1 MTGTDAATSMAGLD
15 FSTPLFVTEANNSG
29 TLFYPQLAVFAN
41 SEDSTVSGASL
52 ESVMAYATVINLAA
66 IGGVTEPVRDAV
78 PVTTIIETEQY
89 TGTINWSPEVID
101 NKFAAETVYTA
112 TITLTAKA
120 GYTLTGVSEN
130 FFTVEGA
137 DTVSNA
143 ANSGV
148 ITAVFPATA
157 PIYDE
162 CFIATAAFGSKFDW
176 PVSLLR
182 HFRDQYLLTNS
193 LGMALVEF
201 YYHHS
206 PPIAA
211 MIASSEPLKILVRVL
226 LAPVIALVYAIY
238 HPILMVTLLGIL
250 YLIYRYKLRRRP
262 IQV

>member
-1 MTGTDAATSMAGLD
+1 MS
-15 FSTPLFVTEANNSG
+15 
-29 TLFYPQLAVFAN
+29 
-41 SEDSTVSGASL
+41 
-52 ESVMAYATVINLAA
+52 
-66 IGGVTEPVRDAV
+66 
-78 PVTTIIETEQY
+78 
-89 TGTINWSPEVID
+89 D
-101 NKFAAETVYTA
+101 NKNAAA

-182 HFRDQYLLTNS
+182 HFATS
-193 LGMALVEF
+193 
-201 YYHHS
+201 
-206 PPIAA
+206 
-211 MIASSEPLKILVRVL
+211 
-226 LAPVIALVYAIY
+226 
-238 HPILMVTLLGIL
+238 TC
-250 YLIYRYKLRRRP
+250 
-262 IQV
+262 